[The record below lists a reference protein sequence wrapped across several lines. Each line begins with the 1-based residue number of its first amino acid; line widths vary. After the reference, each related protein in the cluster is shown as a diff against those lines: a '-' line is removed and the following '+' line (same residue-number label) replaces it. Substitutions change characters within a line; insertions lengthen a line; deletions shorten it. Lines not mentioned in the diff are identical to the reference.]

1 MSDLKELFITL
12 DGKRRVTAHVGRH
25 LVHAD
30 QPISNGGDD
39 SAPTPYELFL
49 ASIAACAATY
59 AQHFCALRN
68 IDPAGLVIRQW
79 PRYGPTGSLDVV
91 ELAVELPAAFP
102 PRYHEALIRVIE
114 QCSVKR
120 AIARQP
126 EFQVRIAAT
135 QHSSTMGVH

>member
-1 MSDLKELFITL
+1 MSDLKELFVTL
-12 DGKRRVTAHVGRH
+12 DGKRRVTAHLGHH

-39 SAPTPYELFL
+39 SAPSPYDLFL

-79 PRYGPTGSLDVV
+79 PRYGPAGALVVV
-91 ELAVELPAAFP
+91 ELAVELPASFP
-102 PRYHEALIRVIE
+102 PRYHDALIRVIE

-126 EFQVRIAAT
+126 EFQVRIAAP
-135 QHSSTMGVH
+135 QHPSGLVAH